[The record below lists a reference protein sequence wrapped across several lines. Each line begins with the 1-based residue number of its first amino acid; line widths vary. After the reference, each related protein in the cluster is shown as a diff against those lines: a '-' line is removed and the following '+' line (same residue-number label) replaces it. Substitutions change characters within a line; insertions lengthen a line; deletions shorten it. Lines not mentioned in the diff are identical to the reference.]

1 MFLQIF
7 KLVAAFLLLVNCSL
21 WSAYSLAL
29 NLGEI
34 KLDSALGQ
42 PLRATIQIVD
52 HAIDSNSFTA
62 DLYRGDNLGN
72 TSSEDDL
79 YLNSLSFKFADDD
92 AGANNLLIIASE
104 EIVQRPELDFFVNV
118 SWSDKSVLV
127 RVTLLF
133 LAESAAAVAQ
143 IVEFT
148 SSTLPYKVILGD
160 TLWSI
165 ASRLSSEDL
174 SVWQAMDGMFSANPS
189 AFLGGDPSK
198 VIVGSY
204 LFRPSDSHIE
214 GQSGFVVADQLGLDV
229 YNEALNITVIDDG
242 SEGVASLESLDL
254 GYSNQEI
261 PYFEV
266 TDSLVV
272 NGSVDKIPGQ
282 NVVAPVVAPVVEAEV
297 TENLL
302 DVALLS
308 VVEPIFVEQID
319 TARSIDEALVNAQ
332 QTAANAQAEIS
343 DLRKIIISLN
353 SEISNLQGS
362 IRLQKIEENNAV
374 AEALLEAKSGYL
386 TDQLNT
392 TQLITLIGSLVAM
405 ISLFVYFA
413 LKRTSGMGESIAVSR
428 QEAEAIEDADLD
440 DGTIIPTQASSGDDI
455 FDESYPQPK
464 DVFAREYETDGDI
477 QRSTSIIDNISFDEE
492 LDPESV
498 ANLDYL
504 DMTENIDPVDVKLD
518 LAETYADLGDISG
531 AREILEEIIS
541 ESNKEGKRR
550 ATVVLDKLNSDA
562 SR

>member
-7 KLVAAFLLLVNCSL
+7 KLLTAFLLLANCSL

-34 KLDSALGQ
+34 ELDSALGQ

-62 DLYRGDNLGN
+62 NLYRGDNLGN

-79 YLNSLSFKFADDD
+79 YLDSLSFKFADDGV
-92 AGANNLLIIASE
+92 GANNLLIIASE

-118 SWSDKSVLV
+118 TWSDKSVLV

-148 SSTLPYKVILGD
+148 SSALPYRVVLGD

-242 SEGVASLESLDL
+242 PEGAASLESLDL

-272 NGSVDKIPGQ
+272 NGSADKIPGQ
-282 NVVAPVVAPVVEAEV
+282 NVVAPVVEAEV

-332 QTAANAQAEIS
+332 AEIS

-362 IRLQKIEENNAV
+362 IRLQKIEGNNAV
-374 AEALLEAKSGYL
+374 AEAFL
-386 TDQLNT
+386 
-392 TQLITLIGSLVAM
+392 
-405 ISLFVYFA
+405 
-413 LKRTSGMGESIAVSR
+413 
-428 QEAEAIEDADLD
+428 
-440 DGTIIPTQASSGDDI
+440 
-455 FDESYPQPK
+455 
-464 DVFAREYETDGDI
+464 
-477 QRSTSIIDNISFDEE
+477 
-492 LDPESV
+492 
-498 ANLDYL
+498 
-504 DMTENIDPVDVKLD
+504 
-518 LAETYADLGDISG
+518 
-531 AREILEEIIS
+531 
-541 ESNKEGKRR
+541 
-550 ATVVLDKLNSDA
+550 
-562 SR
+562 

>member
-7 KLVAAFLLLVNCSL
+7 KLLMAFLLLANCSL

-52 HAIDSNSFTA
+52 HATDSNSFTA

-92 AGANNLLIIASE
+92 VGANNLLIIASE
-104 EIVQRPELDFFVNV
+104 EIVQRPELDFFINV
-118 SWSDKSVLV
+118 TWSDKSVLV

-174 SVWQAMDGMFSANPS
+174 SVWQAMDGIFSANPS

-198 VIVGSY
+198 IIVGSY

-229 YNEALNITVIDDG
+229 YNEALNITVIDDE
-242 SEGVASLESLDL
+242 SEGAVSLESLDF

-266 TDSLVV
+266 TDSPVV

-282 NVVAPVVAPVVEAEV
+282 NVVARIVEAEV

-319 TARSIDEALVNAQ
+319 TARSIDEALV
-332 QTAANAQAEIS
+332 NAQAEIS

-374 AEALLEAKSGYL
+374 AEALLEAKSAYL
-386 TDQLNT
+386 AGQLNT
-392 TQLITLIGSLVAM
+392 TQLTTLIGALMVVIGM
-405 ISLFVYFA
+405 FVYFA
-413 LKRTSGMGESIAVSR
+413 IKRTSGMRESIAVSR
-428 QEAEAIEDADLD
+428 QEGEAIEDADLD

-541 ESNKEGKRR
+541 ESNKEGKTR

>member
-7 KLVAAFLLLVNCSL
+7 KLLTAFLLLANCSL

-34 KLDSALGQ
+34 ELDSTLGQ

-79 YLNSLSFKFADDD
+79 YLDSLSFKFADDD
-92 AGANNLLIIASE
+92 VGANNLLIIASE

-118 SWSDKSVLV
+118 TWSDKSVLV

-148 SSTLPYKVILGD
+148 SSALPYRVVLGD

-242 SEGVASLESLDL
+242 SEGAASLESLDL

-272 NGSVDKIPGQ
+272 NGSADKIPGQ
-282 NVVAPVVAPVVEAEV
+282 NVVAPVVEAEV

-319 TARSIDEALVNAQ
+319 TARSIDEALV
-332 QTAANAQAEIS
+332 NAQAEIS

-386 TDQLNT
+386 TGQLNT
-392 TQLITLIGSLVAM
+392 TQLITLIGSLVVV
-405 ISLFVYFA
+405 IGLFVYFA
-413 LKRTSGMGESIAVSR
+413 IKRTSGMRESIAVSR
-428 QEAEAIEDADLD
+428 QEGEDTDLD

>member
-7 KLVAAFLLLVNCSL
+7 KLLTAFLLLTNCSL

-34 KLDSALGQ
+34 ELDSALGQ

-92 AGANNLLIIASE
+92 VGANNLLIIASE

-118 SWSDKSVLV
+118 AWSDKSVLV

-214 GQSGFVVADQLGLDV
+214 GQSGFVVADQLGIDV

-242 SEGVASLESLDL
+242 SEGAASLESLDL

-272 NGSVDKIPGQ
+272 NDSVDKIADQ
-282 NVVAPVVAPVVEAEV
+282 DVVAPVFEAEV

-308 VVEPIFVEQID
+308 VVEPIVVEQID

-374 AEALLEAKSGYL
+374 AEALLEAKSDYL
-386 TDQLNT
+386 TGQLNT
-392 TQLITLIGSLVAM
+392 TQLIMLIGSLAVA
-405 ISLFVYFA
+405 IGLFVYFA
-413 LKRTSGMGESIAVSR
+413 IKRTSGMRESIAVSG
-428 QEAEAIEDADLD
+428 QGAEEIEDADLN
-440 DGTIIPTQASSGDDI
+440 DGKIIPTQASSGDDI

-550 ATVVLDKLNSDA
+550 ATAVLDKLNSDA

>member
-7 KLVAAFLLLVNCSL
+7 KLLTAFLLLANCSL

-34 KLDSALGQ
+34 ELDSALGQ

-79 YLNSLSFKFADDD
+79 YLDSLSFKFADDD
-92 AGANNLLIIASE
+92 VGANNLLIIASE

-118 SWSDKSVLV
+118 TWSDKSVLV

-242 SEGVASLESLDL
+242 PEGAASLESLDL

-272 NGSVDKIPGQ
+272 NGSADKIPGQ
-282 NVVAPVVAPVVEAEV
+282 NVVAPVVEAEV

-332 QTAANAQAEIS
+332 AEIS

-362 IRLQKIEENNAV
+362 IRLQKIEGNNAV

-386 TDQLNT
+386 TGQLNT
-392 TQLITLIGSLVAM
+392 TQLITLIGSLVVV
-405 ISLFVYFA
+405 IGLFVYFA
-413 LKRTSGMGESIAVSR
+413 IKRTSGMRESIAVSR
-428 QEAEAIEDADLD
+428 QEGEDTDLD

>member
-7 KLVAAFLLLVNCSL
+7 KLLTAFLLLANCSL

-34 KLDSALGQ
+34 ELDSALGQ

-79 YLNSLSFKFADDD
+79 YLDSLSFKFAHDDV
-92 AGANNLLIIASE
+92 GANNLLIIASE

-118 SWSDKSVLV
+118 TWSDKSVLV

-148 SSTLPYKVILGD
+148 SSALPYRVILGD

-229 YNEALNITVIDDG
+229 YNEALSITVIDDG
-242 SEGVASLESLDL
+242 SEGAASLESLDL

-272 NGSVDKIPGQ
+272 NGSVDKIPDQ
-282 NVVAPVVAPVVEAEV
+282 NVVVPVVEAEV

-319 TARSIDEALVNAQ
+319 TARSIDEALV
-332 QTAANAQAEIS
+332 NAQAEIS

-386 TDQLNT
+386 TGQLNT
-392 TQLITLIGSLVAM
+392 TQLITLIGSLVVV
-405 ISLFVYFA
+405 IGLFVYFA
-413 LKRTSGMGESIAVSR
+413 IKRTSGMRESIAVSR
-428 QEAEAIEDADLD
+428 QEGEDTDLD
-440 DGTIIPTQASSGDDI
+440 DGTIIPTQASLGDDI

>member
-7 KLVAAFLLLVNCSL
+7 KLLMAFLLLANCSL

-92 AGANNLLIIASE
+92 VGANNLLIIASE
-104 EIVQRPELDFFVNV
+104 EIVQRPELDFFINV
-118 SWSDKSVLV
+118 TWSDKSVLV

-148 SSTLPYKVILGD
+148 SSTSPYKVILGD

-198 VIVGSY
+198 IIVGSY

-229 YNEALNITVIDDG
+229 YNEALNITVIDDE
-242 SEGVASLESLDL
+242 SEGAVSLESLDF

-266 TDSLVV
+266 TDSPVV

-282 NVVAPVVAPVVEAEV
+282 NVVAPIVEAEV

-374 AEALLEAKSGYL
+374 AEALLEAKSAYL
-386 TDQLNT
+386 AGQLNT
-392 TQLITLIGSLVAM
+392 TQLTTLIGALMVVIGM
-405 ISLFVYFA
+405 FVYFA
-413 LKRTSGMGESIAVSR
+413 IKRTSGMRESIAVSR
-428 QEAEAIEDADLD
+428 QEGEAIEDADLD

-541 ESNKEGKRR
+541 ESNKEGKTR

>member
-7 KLVAAFLLLVNCSL
+7 KLLTAFLLLANCSL

-34 KLDSALGQ
+34 ELDSALGQ

-79 YLNSLSFKFADDD
+79 YLDSLSFKFADDD
-92 AGANNLLIIASE
+92 VGANNLLIIASE

-118 SWSDKSVLV
+118 TWSDKSVLV

-242 SEGVASLESLDL
+242 PEGAASLESLDL

-272 NGSVDKIPGQ
+272 NDSVDKIADQ
-282 NVVAPVVAPVVEAEV
+282 DVVAPVFEAEV

-308 VVEPIFVEQID
+308 VVEPIVVEQID
-319 TARSIDEALVNAQ
+319 TARSIDAALVNAQ

-374 AEALLEAKSGYL
+374 AKALLEAKSDYL
-386 TDQLNT
+386 KGQLNT
-392 TQLITLIGSLVAM
+392 TQLIMLIGSLAVA
-405 ISLFVYFA
+405 IGLFVYFA
-413 LKRTSGMGESIAVSR
+413 IKRTSGMRESIAVSR
-428 QEAEAIEDADLD
+428 QEGEDTDLD

>member
-7 KLVAAFLLLVNCSL
+7 KLLMAFLLLANCSL

-52 HAIDSNSFTA
+52 HATDSNSFTA

-92 AGANNLLIIASE
+92 VGANNLLIIASE
-104 EIVQRPELDFFVNV
+104 EIVQRPELDFFINV
-118 SWSDKSVLV
+118 TWSDKSVLV

-174 SVWQAMDGMFSANPS
+174 SVWQAMDGIFSANPS

-198 VIVGSY
+198 IIVGSY

-229 YNEALNITVIDDG
+229 YNEALNITVIDDE
-242 SEGVASLESLDL
+242 SEGAVSLESLDFV
-254 GYSNQEI
+254 YSNQEI

-266 TDSLVV
+266 TDSPVV

-282 NVVAPVVAPVVEAEV
+282 NVVAPVVEAEV

-319 TARSIDEALVNAQ
+319 TARSIDEALV
-332 QTAANAQAEIS
+332 NAQAEIS

-374 AEALLEAKSGYL
+374 AEALLEAKSAYL
-386 TDQLNT
+386 AGQLNT
-392 TQLITLIGSLVAM
+392 TQLTTLIGALMVVIGM
-405 ISLFVYFA
+405 FVYFA
-413 LKRTSGMGESIAVSR
+413 IKRTSGMRESIAVSR
-428 QEAEAIEDADLD
+428 QEGEAIEDADLD

-541 ESNKEGKRR
+541 ESNKEGKTR

>member
-1 MFLQIF
+1 MFLQMF
-7 KLVAAFLLLVNCSL
+7 KLLTAFLLLANCSL

-34 KLDSALGQ
+34 ELDSALGQ

-143 IVEFT
+143 IVEFA

-174 SVWQAMDGMFSANPS
+174 SVWRAMDGMFSANPS

-242 SEGVASLESLDL
+242 SEGAASLESLDL

-282 NVVAPVVAPVVEAEV
+282 NVVAPFVEAEV
-297 TENLL
+297 TEKLL

-308 VVEPIFVEQID
+308 VAEAIFVEQID

-386 TDQLNT
+386 TGQLNT

-413 LKRTSGMGESIAVSR
+413 LKRTSGMGESIVVSR

-440 DGTIIPTQASSGDDI
+440 DGTIIPTHASSGDDI

>member
-7 KLVAAFLLLVNCSL
+7 KLLMAFLLLANCSL

-92 AGANNLLIIASE
+92 VGANNLLIIASE
-104 EIVQRPELDFFVNV
+104 EIVQRPELDFFINV
-118 SWSDKSVLV
+118 TWSDKSVLV

-198 VIVGSY
+198 IIVGSY

-229 YNEALNITVIDDG
+229 YNEALNITVIDDE
-242 SEGVASLESLDL
+242 SEGAVSLESLDF

-266 TDSLVV
+266 TDSPVV

-282 NVVAPVVAPVVEAEV
+282 NVVAPIVEAEV

-374 AEALLEAKSGYL
+374 AEALLEAKSAYL
-386 TDQLNT
+386 AGQLNT
-392 TQLITLIGSLVAM
+392 TQLTTLIGALMVVIGM
-405 ISLFVYFA
+405 FVYFA
-413 LKRTSGMGESIAVSR
+413 IKRTSGMRESIAVSR
-428 QEAEAIEDADLD
+428 QEGEAIEDADLD

-541 ESNKEGKRR
+541 ESNKEGKTR

>member
-7 KLVAAFLLLVNCSL
+7 KLLMAFLLLANCSL

-92 AGANNLLIIASE
+92 VGANNLLIIASE
-104 EIVQRPELDFFVNV
+104 EIVQRPELDFFINV
-118 SWSDKSVLV
+118 TWSDKSVLV

-198 VIVGSY
+198 IIVGSY

-229 YNEALNITVIDDG
+229 YNEALNITIIDDE
-242 SEGVASLESLDL
+242 SEGAVSLESLDF

-266 TDSLVV
+266 TDSPVV

-282 NVVAPVVAPVVEAEV
+282 NVVAPVVEAEV

-374 AEALLEAKSGYL
+374 AEALLEAKSAYL
-386 TDQLNT
+386 AGQLNT
-392 TQLITLIGSLVAM
+392 TQLTTLIGALMVVIGM
-405 ISLFVYFA
+405 FVYFA
-413 LKRTSGMGESIAVSR
+413 IKRTSGMRESIAVSR
-428 QEAEAIEDADLD
+428 QEGEAIEDADLD

-541 ESNKEGKRR
+541 ESNKEGKTR

>member
-7 KLVAAFLLLVNCSL
+7 KLLTAFLLLANCSL

-34 KLDSALGQ
+34 ELDSALGQ

-148 SSTLPYKVILGD
+148 SSALPYRVILGD

-229 YNEALNITVIDDG
+229 YNEALSITVIDDG
-242 SEGVASLESLDL
+242 SEGAASLESLDL

-272 NGSVDKIPGQ
+272 NGSVDKIPDQ
-282 NVVAPVVAPVVEAEV
+282 NVVAPVVEAEV

-319 TARSIDEALVNAQ
+319 TARSIDEALV
-332 QTAANAQAEIS
+332 NAQAEIS

-386 TDQLNT
+386 TGQLNT
-392 TQLITLIGSLVAM
+392 TQLITLIGSLVVV
-405 ISLFVYFA
+405 IGLFVYFA
-413 LKRTSGMGESIAVSR
+413 IKRTSGMRESIAVSR

-440 DGTIIPTQASSGDDI
+440 DGTIIPTHASSGDDI

>member
-7 KLVAAFLLLVNCSL
+7 KLLTAFLLLANCSL

-34 KLDSALGQ
+34 ELDSALGQ

-79 YLNSLSFKFADDD
+79 YLDSLSFKFADDD
-92 AGANNLLIIASE
+92 VGANNLLIIASE

-118 SWSDKSVLV
+118 TWSDKSVLV

-148 SSTLPYKVILGD
+148 SSALPYRVILGD

-229 YNEALNITVIDDG
+229 YNEALSITVIDDG
-242 SEGVASLESLDL
+242 SEGAASLESLDL

-272 NGSVDKIPGQ
+272 NGSVDKIPDQ
-282 NVVAPVVAPVVEAEV
+282 NVVVPVVEAEV

-332 QTAANAQAEIS
+332 AEIS

-362 IRLQKIEENNAV
+362 IRLQKIEGNNAV

-386 TDQLNT
+386 TGQLNT
-392 TQLITLIGSLVAM
+392 TQLITLIGSLVVV
-405 ISLFVYFA
+405 IGLFVYFA
-413 LKRTSGMGESIAVSR
+413 IKRTSGMRESIAVSR
-428 QEAEAIEDADLD
+428 QEGEDTDLD
-440 DGTIIPTQASSGDDI
+440 DGTIIPTQASLGDDI

>member
-7 KLVAAFLLLVNCSL
+7 KLLTAFLLLANCSL

-34 KLDSALGQ
+34 ELDSALGQ

-92 AGANNLLIIASE
+92 VGANNLLIIASE
-104 EIVQRPELDFFVNV
+104 EIVQRPELDFFINV
-118 SWSDKSVLV
+118 AWSDKSVLV

-229 YNEALNITVIDDG
+229 YNEALSITVIDDG
-242 SEGVASLESLDL
+242 SEGAASLESLDL

-272 NGSVDKIPGQ
+272 NGSVDKIPDQ
-282 NVVAPVVAPVVEAEV
+282 NVVAPVVEAEV

-319 TARSIDEALVNAQ
+319 TARSIDEALV
-332 QTAANAQAEIS
+332 NAQAEIS

-386 TDQLNT
+386 TGQLNT
-392 TQLITLIGSLVAM
+392 TQLITLIGSLVVM

-413 LKRTSGMGESIAVSR
+413 IKRTSGMRESIAVSR
-428 QEAEAIEDADLD
+428 QEGEDTDLD

>member
-52 HAIDSNSFTA
+52 HAIDSNAFTA

-79 YLNSLSFKFADDD
+79 YLNSLSFRFADDD
-92 AGANNLLIIASE
+92 EGVNNLLIIASE
-104 EIVQRPELDFFVNV
+104 EIFQRPELDFFVNV
-118 SWSDKSVLV
+118 TWSNKSVLV

-174 SVWQAMDGMFSANPS
+174 SIWQAMDGMFSANPS

-214 GQSGFVVADQLGLDV
+214 GQSGFVVADQLGIDV

-242 SEGVASLESLDL
+242 SEGAASLESLGL

-272 NGSVDKIPGQ
+272 NDSVDKIAGQ
-282 NVVAPVVAPVVEAEV
+282 DVVAPVFEAEV
-297 TENLL
+297 TENPL

-308 VVEPIFVEQID
+308 VVEPIVVEQID

-374 AEALLEAKSGYL
+374 AEALLEAKSDYL
-386 TDQLNT
+386 TGQLNT
-392 TQLITLIGSLVAM
+392 TQLMMLIGSLAVA
-405 ISLFVYFA
+405 IGLFVYFA
-413 LKRTSGMGESIAVSR
+413 IKRTSGMGESIAVSG
-428 QEAEAIEDADLD
+428 QGAEEIEDADLN
-440 DGTIIPTQASSGDDI
+440 DGKIIPTQASSGDDI

-550 ATVVLDKLNSDA
+550 ATAVLDKLNSDG

>member
-7 KLVAAFLLLVNCSL
+7 KLLTAFLLLANCSL

-34 KLDSALGQ
+34 ELDSALGQ

-79 YLNSLSFKFADDD
+79 YLDSLSFKFADDGV
-92 AGANNLLIIASE
+92 GANNLLIIASE

-118 SWSDKSVLV
+118 TWSDKSVLV

-148 SSTLPYKVILGD
+148 SSALPYRVILGD

-229 YNEALNITVIDDG
+229 YNEALSITVIDDG
-242 SEGVASLESLDL
+242 SEGAASLESLDL

-272 NGSVDKIPGQ
+272 NGSVDKIPDQ
-282 NVVAPVVAPVVEAEV
+282 NVVVPVVEAEV

-332 QTAANAQAEIS
+332 AEIS

-362 IRLQKIEENNAV
+362 IRSQKIEENNAV

-386 TDQLNT
+386 TGQLNT
-392 TQLITLIGSLVAM
+392 TQLITLIGSLVVV
-405 ISLFVYFA
+405 IGLFVYFA
-413 LKRTSGMGESIAVSR
+413 IKRTSGMRESIAVSR
-428 QEAEAIEDADLD
+428 QEGEDTDLD
-440 DGTIIPTQASSGDDI
+440 DGTIIPTQASLGDDI

>member
-7 KLVAAFLLLVNCSL
+7 KLLMAFLLLANCSL

-92 AGANNLLIIASE
+92 VGANNLLIIASE
-104 EIVQRPELDFFVNV
+104 EIVQRPELDFFINV
-118 SWSDKSVLV
+118 TWSDKSVLV

-198 VIVGSY
+198 IIVGSY

-229 YNEALNITVIDDG
+229 YNEALNITVIDDE
-242 SEGVASLESLDL
+242 SEGAVSLESLDF

-266 TDSLVV
+266 TDSPVV

-282 NVVAPVVAPVVEAEV
+282 NVVAPVVEAEV

-319 TARSIDEALVNAQ
+319 TARSIDEALV
-332 QTAANAQAEIS
+332 NAQAEIS

-374 AEALLEAKSGYL
+374 AEALLEAKSAYL
-386 TDQLNT
+386 AGQLNT
-392 TQLITLIGSLVAM
+392 TQLTTLIGALMVVIGM
-405 ISLFVYFA
+405 FVYFA
-413 LKRTSGMGESIAVSR
+413 IKRTSGMRESIAVSR
-428 QEAEAIEDADLD
+428 QEGEAIEDADLD

-541 ESNKEGKRR
+541 ESNKEGKTR

>member
-7 KLVAAFLLLVNCSL
+7 KLLTAFLLLANCSL

-34 KLDSALGQ
+34 ELDSALGQ

-79 YLNSLSFKFADDD
+79 YLDSLSFKFADDD
-92 AGANNLLIIASE
+92 VGANNLLIIASE

-118 SWSDKSVLV
+118 TWSDKSVLV

-148 SSTLPYKVILGD
+148 SSALPYRVILGD

-229 YNEALNITVIDDG
+229 YNEALSITVIDDG
-242 SEGVASLESLDL
+242 SEGAASLESLDL

-282 NVVAPVVAPVVEAEV
+282 NVVAPVVEAEV

-332 QTAANAQAEIS
+332 AEIS

-362 IRLQKIEENNAV
+362 IRSQKIEENNAV

-386 TDQLNT
+386 TGQLNT
-392 TQLITLIGSLVAM
+392 TQLITLIGSLVVV
-405 ISLFVYFA
+405 IGLFVYFA
-413 LKRTSGMGESIAVSR
+413 IKRTSGMRESIAVSR
-428 QEAEAIEDADLD
+428 QEGEDTDLD

>member
-7 KLVAAFLLLVNCSL
+7 KLLTAFLLLANCSL

-34 KLDSALGQ
+34 ELDSALGQ

-62 DLYRGDNLGN
+62 NLYRGDNLGN

-79 YLNSLSFKFADDD
+79 YLDSLSFKFADDD
-92 AGANNLLIIASE
+92 VGANNLLIIASE

-118 SWSDKSVLV
+118 TWSDKSVLV

-148 SSTLPYKVILGD
+148 SSALPYRVVLGD

-242 SEGVASLESLDL
+242 PEGAASLESLDL

-272 NGSVDKIPGQ
+272 NGSADKIPGQ
-282 NVVAPVVAPVVEAEV
+282 NVVAPVVEAEV

-332 QTAANAQAEIS
+332 AEIS

-362 IRLQKIEENNAV
+362 IRLQKIEGNNAV

-386 TDQLNT
+386 TGQLNT
-392 TQLITLIGSLVAM
+392 TQLITLIGSLVVV
-405 ISLFVYFA
+405 IGLFVYFA
-413 LKRTSGMGESIAVSR
+413 IKRTSGMRESIAVSR
-428 QEAEAIEDADLD
+428 QEGEDTDLD

>member
-7 KLVAAFLLLVNCSL
+7 KLLTAFLLLTNCSL

-34 KLDSALGQ
+34 ELDSALGQ

-79 YLNSLSFKFADDD
+79 YLNSLSFRFADDD
-92 AGANNLLIIASE
+92 EGVNNLLIIASE
-104 EIVQRPELDFFVNV
+104 EIFQRPELDFFVNV
-118 SWSDKSVLV
+118 TWSDKSVLV

-242 SEGVASLESLDL
+242 SEGAASLESLDL

-272 NGSVDKIPGQ
+272 NDSVDKIAGQ
-282 NVVAPVVAPVVEAEV
+282 DVVAPVFEAEV

-386 TDQLNT
+386 TGQLNT
-392 TQLITLIGSLVAM
+392 TQLITLIGSLVVM

-413 LKRTSGMGESIAVSR
+413 IKRTSGMGESIAVSR

-550 ATVVLDKLNSDA
+550 ATAVLDKLNSDT

>member
-79 YLNSLSFKFADDD
+79 YLNSLSFRFADDD
-92 AGANNLLIIASE
+92 EGVNNLLIIASE
-104 EIVQRPELDFFVNV
+104 EIFQRPELDFFVNV
-118 SWSDKSVLV
+118 TWSDKSVLV

-214 GQSGFVVADQLGLDV
+214 GQSGFVVADQLGIDV

-242 SEGVASLESLDL
+242 SEGAASLESLDL

-272 NGSVDKIPGQ
+272 NDSVDKIAGQ
-282 NVVAPVVAPVVEAEV
+282 DVVAPVVEAEV

-308 VVEPIFVEQID
+308 VVEPIVVEQID
-319 TARSIDEALVNAQ
+319 TARSIDDALVNTQ

-374 AEALLEAKSGYL
+374 AEALLEAKSDYL
-386 TDQLNT
+386 TGQLNT
-392 TQLITLIGSLVAM
+392 TQLIMLIGSLAVA
-405 ISLFVYFA
+405 IGLFVYFA
-413 LKRTSGMGESIAVSR
+413 IKRTSGMRESIAVSG
-428 QEAEAIEDADLD
+428 QGAEELEDADLD
-440 DGTIIPTQASSGDDI
+440 DGKIIPTQASSGDDI

-550 ATVVLDKLNSDA
+550 ATAVLDKLNSDA

>member
-7 KLVAAFLLLVNCSL
+7 KLLTAFLLLANCSL

-34 KLDSALGQ
+34 ELDSALGQ

-79 YLNSLSFKFADDD
+79 YLDSLSFKFADDD
-92 AGANNLLIIASE
+92 VGANNLLIIASE

-118 SWSDKSVLV
+118 TWSDKSVLV

-148 SSTLPYKVILGD
+148 SSALPYRVILGD

-229 YNEALNITVIDDG
+229 YNEALSITVIDDG
-242 SEGVASLESLDL
+242 SEGAASLESLDL

-272 NGSVDKIPGQ
+272 NGSVDKIPDQ
-282 NVVAPVVAPVVEAEV
+282 NVVVPVVEAEV

-319 TARSIDEALVNAQ
+319 TARSIDEALV
-332 QTAANAQAEIS
+332 NAQAEIS

-386 TDQLNT
+386 TGQLNT
-392 TQLITLIGSLVAM
+392 TQLITLIGSLVVV
-405 ISLFVYFA
+405 IGLFVYFA
-413 LKRTSGMGESIAVSR
+413 IKRTSGMRESIAVSR
-428 QEAEAIEDADLD
+428 QEGEDTDLD
-440 DGTIIPTQASSGDDI
+440 DGTIIPTQASLGDDI

>member
-7 KLVAAFLLLVNCSL
+7 KLLTAFLLLTNCSL

-34 KLDSALGQ
+34 ELDSALGQ

-92 AGANNLLIIASE
+92 VGANNLLIIASE
-104 EIVQRPELDFFVNV
+104 EIVQRPELDFFINV
-118 SWSDKSVLV
+118 AWSDKSVLV

-242 SEGVASLESLDL
+242 SEGAASLESLDL

-272 NGSVDKIPGQ
+272 NDSVDKIAGQ
-282 NVVAPVVAPVVEAEV
+282 DVVAPVFEAEV

-308 VVEPIFVEQID
+308 VVEPIVVEQID

-386 TDQLNT
+386 TGQLNT
-392 TQLITLIGSLVAM
+392 TQLITLIGSLVVM

-413 LKRTSGMGESIAVSR
+413 IKRTSGMGESIAVSR

>member
-1 MFLQIF
+1 MCLQIF
-7 KLVAAFLLLVNCSL
+7 KLVAAFLLLANCSL

-29 NLGEI
+29 SLGEI

-79 YLNSLSFKFADDD
+79 YLNSLSFRFADDD
-92 AGANNLLIIASE
+92 EGANNLLIIASE
-104 EIVQRPELDFFVNV
+104 EIFQRPELDFFVELT
-118 SWSDKSVLV
+118 WPDKSVLV

-133 LAESAAAVAQ
+133 LDQSESAVAQ

-148 SSTLPYKVILGD
+148 SSILPYKVIVGD

-165 ASRLSSEDL
+165 ASRLSSEDV
-174 SVWQAMDGMFSANPS
+174 SIWQAMDGMFSANPS

-204 LFRPSDSHIE
+204 LFRPSDSHIG

-229 YNEALNITVIDDG
+229 YNEALNMAVIDDG
-242 SEGVASLESLDL
+242 SEGAASRESLDL

-272 NGSVDKIPGQ
+272 NDSVYKIAGQ
-282 NVVAPVVAPVVEAEV
+282 DVVAPVVEAEV

-302 DVALLS
+302 DVVLLS
-308 VVEPIFVEQID
+308 LAEPIVVEQID
-319 TARSIDEALVNAQ
+319 VARSIDEALVNAQ
-332 QTAANAQAEIS
+332 QTAAKAQSEIS

-362 IRLQKIEENNAV
+362 IRLQKIEENNAI
-374 AEALLEAKSGYL
+374 AEALLEAKSDYL
-386 TDQLNT
+386 MGQLNG
-392 TQLITLIGSLVAM
+392 TQLITLIGSLVVA
-405 ISLFVYFA
+405 IGLFVYFA
-413 LKRTSGMGESIAVSR
+413 IKRTSGMRESIAVSR
-428 QEAEAIEDADLD
+428 QGAKEIEDADLD
-440 DGTIIPTQASSGDDI
+440 DGKIIPTQASSGGDI

-477 QRSTSIIDNISFDEE
+477 QRSASIIDNISFDEE
-492 LDPESV
+492 LDSESV

-550 ATVVLDKLNSDA
+550 ATAVLDKLNSDA

>member
-7 KLVAAFLLLVNCSL
+7 KLLMAFLLLANCSL

-92 AGANNLLIIASE
+92 VGANNLLIIASE
-104 EIVQRPELDFFVNV
+104 EIVQRPELDFFINV
-118 SWSDKSVLV
+118 TWSDKSVLV

-174 SVWQAMDGMFSANPS
+174 SVWQAMDGIFSANPS

-198 VIVGSY
+198 IIVGSY

-229 YNEALNITVIDDG
+229 YNEALNITVIDDE
-242 SEGVASLESLDL
+242 SEGAVSLESLDF

-266 TDSLVV
+266 TDSPVV

-282 NVVAPVVAPVVEAEV
+282 NVVAPVVEAEV

-374 AEALLEAKSGYL
+374 AEALLEAKSAYL
-386 TDQLNT
+386 AGQLNT
-392 TQLITLIGSLVAM
+392 TQLTTLIGALMVVIGM
-405 ISLFVYFA
+405 FVYFA
-413 LKRTSGMGESIAVSR
+413 IKRTSGMRESIAVSR
-428 QEAEAIEDADLD
+428 QEGEAIEDADLD

-541 ESNKEGKRR
+541 ESNKEGKTR

>member
-7 KLVAAFLLLVNCSL
+7 KLLMAFLLLANCSL

-92 AGANNLLIIASE
+92 VGANNLLIIASE
-104 EIVQRPELDFFVNV
+104 EIVQRPELDFFINV
-118 SWSDKSVLV
+118 TWSDKSVLV

-198 VIVGSY
+198 IIVGSY

-229 YNEALNITVIDDG
+229 YNEALNITVIDDE
-242 SEGVASLESLDL
+242 SEGAVSLESLDF

-266 TDSLVV
+266 TDSPVV

-282 NVVAPVVAPVVEAEV
+282 NVVAPVVEAEV

-319 TARSIDEALVNAQ
+319 MARSIDEALVNAQ

-374 AEALLEAKSGYL
+374 AEALLEAKSAYL
-386 TDQLNT
+386 AGQLNT
-392 TQLITLIGSLVAM
+392 TQLTTLIGALMVVIGM
-405 ISLFVYFA
+405 FVYFA
-413 LKRTSGMGESIAVSR
+413 IKRTSGMRESIAVSR
-428 QEAEAIEDADLD
+428 QEGEAIEDADLD

-541 ESNKEGKRR
+541 ESNKEGKTR

>member
-7 KLVAAFLLLVNCSL
+7 KLLTAFLLLANCSL

-34 KLDSALGQ
+34 ELDSALGQ

-52 HAIDSNSFTA
+52 HAIDSNSFAA

-79 YLNSLSFKFADDD
+79 YLDSLSFKFADDGV
-92 AGANNLLIIASE
+92 GANNLLIIASE

-118 SWSDKSVLV
+118 TWSDKSVLV

-148 SSTLPYKVILGD
+148 SSALPYRVILGD

-229 YNEALNITVIDDG
+229 YNEALSITVIDDG
-242 SEGVASLESLDL
+242 SEGAASLESLDL

-272 NGSVDKIPGQ
+272 NGSVDKIPDQ
-282 NVVAPVVAPVVEAEV
+282 NVVAPVVEAEV

-386 TDQLNT
+386 TGQLNT
-392 TQLITLIGSLVAM
+392 TQLITLIGSLVVM

-413 LKRTSGMGESIAVSR
+413 IKRTSGMRESIAVSR
-428 QEAEAIEDADLD
+428 QEGEDTDLD
-440 DGTIIPTQASSGDDI
+440 DGTIIPTQASLGDDI

>member
-21 WSAYSLAL
+21 WSAYCLAL

-62 DLYRGDNLGN
+62 DLYRGDNLGS
-72 TSSEDDL
+72 TSSKDDL
-79 YLNSLSFKFADDD
+79 YLNSLSFNFVDDD
-92 AGANNLLIIASE
+92 EGVNNLLIITSE

-118 SWSDKSVLV
+118 TWSDKSVLV

-160 TLWSI
+160 TFWSI

-214 GQSGFVVADQLGLDV
+214 GQSGFVVADQLGIDV

-242 SEGVASLESLDL
+242 SEGAASLESLDL

-272 NGSVDKIPGQ
+272 NDSVDKIAGQ
-282 NVVAPVVAPVVEAEV
+282 DVVAPVFEAEV
-297 TENLL
+297 TENPL

-308 VVEPIFVEQID
+308 VVEPIVVEQID
-319 TARSIDEALVNAQ
+319 TARSIDDALVNTQ

-374 AEALLEAKSGYL
+374 AKALLEAKSDYL
-386 TDQLNT
+386 KGQLNT
-392 TQLITLIGSLVAM
+392 TQLIMLIGSLAVA
-405 ISLFVYFA
+405 IGLFVYFA
-413 LKRTSGMGESIAVSR
+413 IKRTSGMRGSIAVSG
-428 QEAEAIEDADLD
+428 QGAEELEDADLD
-440 DGTIIPTQASSGDDI
+440 DGKIIPTQASSGDDI

>member
-7 KLVAAFLLLVNCSL
+7 KLLTAFLLLANCSL

-34 KLDSALGQ
+34 ELDSALGQ

-79 YLNSLSFKFADDD
+79 YLDSLSFKFADDD
-92 AGANNLLIIASE
+92 VGANNLLIIASE

-118 SWSDKSVLV
+118 TWSDKSVLV

-148 SSTLPYKVILGD
+148 SSALPYRVILGD

-229 YNEALNITVIDDG
+229 YNEALSITVIDDG
-242 SEGVASLESLDL
+242 SEGAASLESLDL

-272 NGSVDKIPGQ
+272 NGSVDKIPDQ
-282 NVVAPVVAPVVEAEV
+282 NVVVPVVEAEV

-319 TARSIDEALVNAQ
+319 TARSIDEALV
-332 QTAANAQAEIS
+332 NAQAEIS

-386 TDQLNT
+386 TGQLNT
-392 TQLITLIGSLVAM
+392 TQLITLIGSLVVV
-405 ISLFVYFA
+405 IGLFVYFA
-413 LKRTSGMGESIAVSR
+413 IKRTSGMRESIAVSR
-428 QEAEAIEDADLD
+428 QEGEDTDLD